1 MKRIKN
7 LYWSV
12 WVVMAEKV
20 EKKNKLVI
28 IAWSG
33 TVDKLYPVAILSS
46 AAAAGGWEV
55 EVFFTF
61 WGLNAIRKEM
71 LNAPP
76 KISADFAD
84 YGPAVAQAIKQMNL
98 PPWFELLRQ
107 AKAMGNVRVYACSTT
122 MEMFGIKDKS
132 ALADF
137 VDDVVGAATFLERAK
152 DAAVT
157 LFI

>member
-1 MKRIKN
+1 
-7 LYWSV
+7 
-12 WVVMAEKV
+12 MAEKV
-20 EKKNKLVI
+20 EKRNKLAI

-61 WGLNAIRKEM
+61 WGLNAIRKDM

-76 KISADFAD
+76 KISADFAE
-84 YGPAVAQAIKQMNL
+84 YGPAVAQTIRQMNF

-107 AKAMGNVRVYACSTT
+107 AKVMGNVKVYACSTT
-122 MEMFGIKDKS
+122 MEMFGIKEKT

>member
-1 MKRIKN
+1 
-7 LYWSV
+7 
-12 WVVMAEKV
+12 MA
-20 EKKNKLVI
+20 EKKNKLSI

-46 AAAAGGWEV
+46 AAAAAGWDV

-61 WGLNAIRKEM
+61 WGLNAIRKDV

-76 KISADFAD
+76 KISGDFAE
-84 YGPAVAQAIKQMNL
+84 YAPAVAQAIQQMNF

-122 MEMFGIKDKS
+122 MEMFGIKDKA
-132 ALADF
+132 ALAEF
-137 VDDVVGAATFLERAK
+137 VDEVAGAATFLERAK
-152 DAAVT
+152 DASVT

>member
-1 MKRIKN
+1 
-7 LYWSV
+7 
-12 WVVMAEKV
+12 MAEKI
-20 EKKNKLVI
+20 EKKNKLAI

-33 TVDKLYPVAILSS
+33 TADKLYPVAILSS

-61 WGLNAIRKEM
+61 WGLNAIRKEL

-76 KISADFAD
+76 KISADFSEYAS
-84 YGPAVAQAIKQMNL
+84 AVAQAIKQMNF
-98 PPWFELLRQ
+98 PPWHELMKQ
-107 AKAMGNVRVYACSTT
+107 AKAMGNVKVYACSTT

-132 ALADF
+132 ELADF

>member
-1 MKRIKN
+1 M
-7 LYWSV
+7 
-12 WVVMAEKV
+12 V
-20 EKKNKLVI
+20 EEVKKKSKLAI

-76 KISADFAD
+76 KIAAEFSEYA
-84 YGPAVAQAIKQMNL
+84 PAVAQAIKAMNF
-98 PPWFELLRQ
+98 PPWHQLLAQ
-107 AKAMGNVRVYACSTT
+107 AKAMGNVRIYACSTT

-137 VDDVVGAATFLERAK
+137 VDEVVGAATFLERAK

>member
-1 MKRIKN
+1 
-7 LYWSV
+7 
-12 WVVMAEKV
+12 
-20 EKKNKLVI
+20 
-28 IAWSG
+28 
-33 TVDKLYPVAILSS
+33 VAILSS
-46 AAAAGGWEV
+46 AAAAAGWEV

-61 WGLNAIRKEM
+61 WGLNAVKKEM

-76 KISADFAD
+76 KISADFAE

-107 AKAMGNVRVYACSTT
+107 AKAMGSVKVYACSTT

-132 ALADF
+132 DLADF

-152 DAAVT
+152 DASVT

>member
-1 MKRIKN
+1 MQRIKN

-76 KISADFAD
+76 KISADFAE
-84 YGPAVAQAIKQMNL
+84 YGPAVAQAIKQMNF
-98 PPWFELLRQ
+98 PPWYELLRQ